1 MGWQTIDRLIAWTIV
16 VVAAAALYD
25 GLLLLR
31 AVQLNRALAQVEAG
45 ADAGAEHPRV
55 RFARAWTLQQDGEF
69 DAALKAYAA
78 IDVQGD
84 DPLRA
89 AVHYNLAN
97 LYLRRALEHRDN
109 DADDLALPLVELA
122 KEYYREVL
130 REHSQD
136 WPARYNLELAL
147 RIAPETELE
156 EAEEERNPEHNPRS
170 AAGIQVRERLP

>member
-1 MGWQTIDRLIAWTIV
+1 MGRQTIDRLIVWTIV

-25 GLLLLR
+25 GLGLLR
-31 AVQLNRALAQVEAG
+31 ALQLNRALARVEAG
-45 ADAGAEHPRV
+45 EDVAAEHPRLE
-55 RFARAWTLQQDGEF
+55 FARAWTLQQDGEF

-78 IDVQGD
+78 IEVQEDAG
-84 DPLRA
+84 LRA

-97 LYLRRALEHRDN
+97 LYLRRALEHRAD

-130 REHSQD
+130 RGNSED
-136 WPARYNLELAL
+136 WPAKYNLELAL

-156 EAEEERNPEHNPRS
+156 AAEEERNPEHNPRS